1 MDKTLFEDLVQSLQ
15 EAKAIACGEAEPSR
29 RFVVKR
35 MDVKAIREKTGL
47 SQHQFAQLIQIST
60 KTLQNWEQ
68 NRRNPTGPAAAL
80 LKIVSVAPDVAVRS
94 LQQAA

>member
-15 EAKAIACGEAEPSR
+15 EAKAIARGEAEPSR

-47 SQHQFAQLIQIST
+47 SQNQFAQLIQIST
-60 KTLQNWEQ
+60 RGRLRK
-68 NRRNPTGPAAAL
+68 R
-80 LKIVSVAPDVAVRS
+80 KIKHVKPGEVAV
-94 LQQAA
+94 AA

>member
-15 EAKAIACGEAEPSR
+15 EAKAIARGEAEPSR

-47 SQHQFAQLIQIST
+47 WVNLHKRHQSPIGFCA
-60 KTLQNWEQ
+60 
-68 NRRNPTGPAAAL
+68 NP
-80 LKIVSVAPDVAVRS
+80 
-94 LQQAA
+94 